1 MLWLPFFDF
10 ALPMHTHLA
19 KLLVSA
25 DHQKLRYRSA
35 FLLYL
40 MILIW
45 GSVPGARE
53 DIGHIASGVVLHSIA
68 YGGLTFLLFTGRA
81 GTPLRRAA
89 TALATIAL
97 MGALDELVQSFMP
110 FRRGTLTDWLVDCN
124 AGLIM
129 SAILWAFWSK
139 AERAFQA

>member
-1 MLWLPFFDF
+1 
-10 ALPMHTHLA
+10 MHAHLA
-19 KLLVSA
+19 KLLVST
-25 DHQKLRYRSA
+25 DYQTLRYRGA

-40 MILIW
+40 MILMW

-53 DIGHIASGVVLHSIA
+53 EIGQVASGVVLHTIA
-68 YGGLTFLLFTGRA
+68 YGGLTFLLFSGSA

-97 MGALDELVQSFMP
+97 MGALDELVQSFVP

-129 SAILWAFWSK
+129 SAILWAFWPK
-139 AERAFQA
+139 VERAYRG

>member
-1 MLWLPFFDF
+1 MVALFFDF
-10 ALPMHTHLA
+10 ALPMHTHLV

-25 DHQKLRYRSA
+25 DYQKLRYRSA

-53 DIGHIASGVVLHSIA
+53 EIGYVASGVVLHSIA
-68 YGGLTFLLFTGRA
+68 YGGLTFLLFSGRTGA
-81 GTPLRRAA
+81 PLWRAA

-97 MGALDELVQSFMP
+97 MGAFDELLQSFMP
-110 FRRGTLTDWLVDCN
+110 FRHGALTDWLVDCN

-129 SAILWAFWSK
+129 SALLWAFWAK
-139 AERAFQA
+139 AERAYQA